1 MQNPSESVNFKQD
14 EGFPVQNAQKK
25 VPNKKAAVP
34 AAQQPLKSHFSFVS
48 FASLAQERRQGL
60 AFLAPLVI
68 FRSGGKFHVTGGV
81 QGSFHGI
88 LHHADD
94 EADTDHLHG
103 DIIGDAKQGAG
114 HGDQQRRRHPERSS
128 PKEGWRRAGTP
139 ECPAYWPQPAS

>member
-34 AAQQPLKSHFSFVS
+34 AAQQPLKSHFSFVG

-60 AFLAPLVI
+60 ALLAPLVI

-94 EADTDHLHG
+94 KADTDHLHG
-103 DIIGDAKQGAG
+103 DIIGDAEQAAG
-114 HGDQQRRRHPERSS
+114 QRH
-128 PKEGWRRAGTP
+128 
-139 ECPAYWPQPAS
+139 Q

>member
-1 MQNPSESVNFKQD
+1 MQNPSESVNFQQD
-14 EGFPVQNAQKK
+14 EVLPVQNAQKK

-34 AAQQPLKSHFSFVS
+34 AAQQPLKSHFSFVG

-60 AFLAPLVI
+60 SLLAPLVI

-94 EADTDHLHG
+94 KADTDHLHG
-103 DIIGDAKQGAG
+103 DIIGDAEQGAG
-114 HGDQQRRRHPERSS
+114 HGDQQQGDRKSTRLNSS
-128 PKEGWRRAGTP
+128 HNVISRMPSSA
-139 ECPAYWPQPAS
+139 